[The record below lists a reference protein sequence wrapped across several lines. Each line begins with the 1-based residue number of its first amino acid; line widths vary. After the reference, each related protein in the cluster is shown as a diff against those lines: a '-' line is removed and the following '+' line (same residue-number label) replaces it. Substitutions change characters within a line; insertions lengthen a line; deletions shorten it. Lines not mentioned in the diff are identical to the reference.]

1 MDGRAGEQITE
12 AADRGEL
19 LSLLGAITETR
30 LNRPVGREGW
40 TLRHA
45 LGAVAA
51 ADRVL
56 AHVLGSF
63 AAEPQAAARFHLRR
77 LRGEIMYGAHML
89 RREGLQRLLEETHA
103 EAETAL
109 RAHAR
114 LLDRPIEVEGSEA
127 MSANDLLADRIEQER
142 TAIRALRAALPPGA
156 GPARPQEHAR
166 PA

>member
-30 LNRPVGREGW
+30 LNRPVGRVSVI
-40 TLRHA
+40 A

-142 TAIRALRAALPPGA
+142 TAVRALRAALPPGA